1 MPTSDH
7 SKPDRSRQARILAI
21 DDDADILDTYRAILE
36 ARGMSFTSAD
46 TLEEGLKLAATR
58 PFDVCLLDRNIGH
71 DLGTDAVPGLLER
84 APGLRIIMATA
95 TRDTDAAMEALRLG
109 IHDYLVKPFSPEQ
122 LRIAVARQAEARRLA
137 TRVQVLEQQAA
148 AEPADGFASESP
160 LMREAISVAKRVA
173 GTRANVLILGESG
186 TGKNV
191 MARAIHRWSQRA
203 DGNFVTVNCPSLNA
217 DLLENELFGHRKGA
231 FSGAVDSTEGRVAQA
246 DGGSLFLDEIGEF
259 PLSLQPKLLRFIQDK
274 EFERVGDPVSRQA
287 DVRLIAATNRD
298 LKRMSESGDFRPDLY
313 YRLDVVSLVLP
324 ALRER
329 REDIV
334 PLARSFLQRFAAEY
348 GCPARELSPA
358 VERALLEYRWPGNVR
373 ELQNVIERAVILSP
387 DARLDG
393 AHVRL
398 DAGAATT
405 VEGDVSA
412 AATASVGGEVS
423 LEQLER
429 AHIEAVLARSSTLD
443 HAARTLGIDASTLY
457 RKRKSYGLS

>member
-1 MPTSDH
+1 MPSTEH
-7 SKPDRSRQARILAI
+7 PNKVRVLAV

-36 ARGMSFTSAD
+36 PRGIVFTAAE
-46 TLEEGLKLAATR
+46 TLDEGLRLAATR

-71 DLGTDAVPGLLER
+71 DLGTDAVPGIKEH

-95 TRDTDAAMEALRLG
+95 NRDTEAAMEALRLG

-122 LRIAVARQAEARRLA
+122 LRIAVARQAEARQLS
-137 TRVQVLEQQAA
+137 TRVEVLEQQVAST
-148 AEPADGFASESP
+148 PSDDLDSESP
-160 LMREAISVAKRVA
+160 AMREAIAVARRVA
-173 GTRANVLILGESG
+173 GTGANVLILGESG

-203 DGNFVTVNCPSLNA
+203 DANFVTVNCPSLNA

-231 FSGAVDSTEGRVAQA
+231 FSGAIDSTDGRVAQA
-246 DGGSLFLDEIGEF
+246 DGGSLFMDEIGEF

-274 EFERVGDPVSRQA
+274 EYERVGDPVSRQA

-298 LKRMSESGDFRPDLY
+298 LKRMSEGGEFRQDLY

-324 ALRER
+324 SLRDR

-334 PLARSFLQRFAAEY
+334 PLARGFVQRFAGEY
-348 GCPARELSPA
+348 GCPARSLSDA
-358 VERALLEYRWPGNVR
+358 AERALLAYPWPGNVR
-373 ELQNVIERAVILSP
+373 ELQNVIERAVILCA
-387 DARLDG
+387 DEK
-393 AHVRL
+393 L
-398 DAGAATT
+398 DAGHMNIDASSGMPAADGNATGT
-405 VEGDVSA
+405 LA
-412 AATASVGGEVS
+412 AVGGEVS

-429 AHIEAVLARSSTLD
+429 AHIEAVLARCATLD
-443 HAARTLGIDASTLY
+443 AAAQTLGIDASTLY